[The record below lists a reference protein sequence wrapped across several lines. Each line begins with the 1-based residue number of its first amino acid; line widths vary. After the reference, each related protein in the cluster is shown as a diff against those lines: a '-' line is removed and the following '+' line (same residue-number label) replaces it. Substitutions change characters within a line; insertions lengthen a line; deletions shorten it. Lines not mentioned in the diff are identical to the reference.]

1 MLKRASVKNKSKAK
15 KQKISKDKTKQ
26 ENNVEFHR
34 TYLTYKTIIQTLI
47 DFFSSLRKEPLCI
60 FLGLQ
65 DKFSLKF
72 QTLFQFLNL
81 KKKIF

>member
-1 MLKRASVKNKSKAK
+1 MLKRASVKNKSKTK

-47 DFFSSLRKEPLCI
+47 DFFSSLRKEPFCI